1 MLQKGW
7 GSGGFAQPEGTAP
20 SQYLGAAGTLPAT
33 QDLPE
38 SSADL
43 PHGVFA
49 GH

>member
-7 GSGGFAQPEGTAP
+7 VSGGFAQPEGTAS

-43 PHGVFA
+43 PLGVSA